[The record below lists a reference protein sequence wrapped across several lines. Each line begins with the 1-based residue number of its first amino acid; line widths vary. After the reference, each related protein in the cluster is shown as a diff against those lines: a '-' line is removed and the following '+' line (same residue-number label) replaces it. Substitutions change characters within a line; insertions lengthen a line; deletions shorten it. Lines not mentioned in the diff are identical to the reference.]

1 MFLEL
6 MEQEINILEE
16 QENEAFLNFL
26 QDAYGADELNALKED
41 FNLTDEE
48 FESISEAFVRRVS
61 GGTIK
66 KVQNRTIR
74 KMRATQTTGMSKAA
88 LKMRARKAARARRA
102 NPGIVRRALRKRMKS
117 MRKRKQLGIRSGT

>member
-6 MEQEINILEE
+6 MEQEIDILEE
-16 QENEAFLNFL
+16 QENEAFLDFL
-26 QDAYGADELNALKED
+26 QDAYDVSELSALKED
-41 FNLTDEE
+41 FDLTDDE